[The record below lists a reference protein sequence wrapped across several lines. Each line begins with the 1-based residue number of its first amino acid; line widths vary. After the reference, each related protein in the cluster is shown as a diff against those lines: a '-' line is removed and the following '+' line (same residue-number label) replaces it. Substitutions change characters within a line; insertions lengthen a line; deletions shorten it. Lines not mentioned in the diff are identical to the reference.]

1 MKLVIDNYRISRLDE
16 HNILLEQY
24 IKLNPRNP
32 YGRNGSNGQK
42 VKVTEDKYK
51 YIRIGYYGTL
61 QEALQKLID
70 HNLLQGEGE
79 ITAQEIISN
88 IAELKNLISQ
98 KIS

>member
-1 MKLVIDNYRISRLDE
+1 MELEIDNYRISRLDDL
-16 HNILLEQY
+16 NIILERY
-24 IKLNPRNP
+24 TKLNPRNP

-51 YIRIGYYGTL
+51 YIRIGYYGTV

-79 ITAQEIISN
+79 ITAQKIISN